1 MKLIPDSYQ
10 ELDNITQAASA
21 AEAKCMCFLS
31 PGGGKGVS
39 SLTMSIAA
47 RLHKTS
53 KRVLVLDL
61 NQYHPM
67 SEQLPLIGEHSAAW
81 RFDNISSQLNISEHS
96 GVHFLSVTE
105 LDDKD
110 VARDPKV
117 VREAFHRWQQEF
129 DIIMVDLSP
138 LLRVNQHNIPSRVFA
153 DASDINILVAAVGST
168 TEESLVSANQRL
180 TEEGFKNV
188 NIVLSQT
195 ELPPLGPKLLAKI
208 DTLSVIPSKLRVVL
222 KNALVRQAWLFRPIG
237 V

>member
-10 ELDNITQAASA
+10 ELDNIIQAASA

-31 PGGGKGVS
+31 PDGGEGVS
-39 SLTMSIAA
+39 SLTMSVAA

-53 KRVLVLDL
+53 NRVLVLDL
-61 NQYHPM
+61 NQFHPM
-67 SEQLPLIGEHSAAW
+67 SKQLPAIGEHSATW
-81 RFDNISSQLNISEHS
+81 RFDTISSQLNISEHS

-117 VREAFHRWQQEF
+117 VREAFKRWQQEF
-129 DIIMVDLSP
+129 DVILVDLSP

-153 DASDINILVAAVGST
+153 EASDINILVAAAGST
-168 TEESLVSANQRL
+168 TEEALVSANQRL
-180 TEEGFKNV
+180 VEEGFKNV

-195 ELPPLGPKLLAKI
+195 ALPPLGPKLLAKI
-208 DTLSVIPSKLRVVL
+208 DALSVIPSKLKVML
-222 KNALVRQAWLFRPIG
+222 KNTIVRQAWLFRPIG